1 MKRWQF
7 SLLLV
12 VGVACLCLSLVTIVF
27 ARQNQKLQAE
37 VQTQQVTINKGALSQ
52 QIGTNLLREMGNAAQ
67 SDDKM
72 KDLLKTNGYNFTS
85 NPMPSATP

>member
-12 VGVACLCLSLVTIVF
+12 VGLACLCLSLVTIVF

-37 VQTQQVTINKGALSQ
+37 VQAQQAIINKGALSQ
-52 QIGTNLLREMGNAAQ
+52 QIGTNLLREMGTAAQ
-67 SDDKM
+67 TDDKM
-72 KDLLKTNGYNFTS
+72 KDLLKENGYNFS
-85 NPMPSATP
+85 ANPMPSATP